1 MPVGKIPF
9 RHALIGSFCVAI
21 FWELTR
27 HAMVWYFTTLSMVNI
42 IYGSL
47 TTTVVALVFLEVAA
61 IILLFGAQAIAEY
74 ERMQQEQ
81 RDLVLIDPH
90 KKS

>member
-1 MPVGKIPF
+1 
-9 RHALIGSFCVAI
+9 
-21 FWELTR
+21 
-27 HAMVWYFTTLSMVNI
+27 MVWYFTTLSMVNI

-81 RDLVLIDPH
+81 HDLALIDLD